1 MGAGVAVGASRRCAR
16 TRSFLLLMRRIA
28 RRRRTRLVKYS
39 VRDKRDSGGTTHCTC
54 RGSCSTKMCGCVK
67 AGNGCGSGCRCQ
79 PALCKN
85 KKLSSTNASD
95 SEEKENTPTSVL
107 DTTPPSY
114 FGTNL
119 RPTSPES
126 TLQLTPIKQR
136 ERPLTNRSLRS
147 NQTQKW
153 MRNEKYSFY
162 KNLSGIWHIFK
173 KKDGGTKS
181 LPSKSP

>member
-114 FGTNL
+114 FGT
-119 RPTSPES
+119 
-126 TLQLTPIKQR
+126 K
-136 ERPLTNRSLRS
+136 
-147 NQTQKW
+147 
-153 MRNEKYSFY
+153 RNEKYSFY